1 LAVEALDGE
10 ALREEL
16 DRLQLEVEELRASRE
31 RIVLASDAER
41 RGIERELHDGPQ
53 QQLVAHSVT
62 LQLARDLLETD
73 PAAAKALLDELA
85 LEVQRAVDATAMLAQ
100 RIYPPLLEAGGLAA
114 ALRAAAVR
122 TVVRARIEVSGSSD
136 CPPAVAGAV
145 YFCCL
150 DALELAGEGAPA
162 AIQVRR
168 IRGELLFDVAVDRLP
183 ATATFDAA
191 LDRVEALGGRVE
203 VDASTEHGVRISGAL
218 PLAL

>member
-1 LAVEALDGE
+1 MEALHVE

-16 DRLQLEVEELRASRE
+16 GRLHVEVEELRASRK
-31 RIVLASDAER
+31 RIVLASDADR
-41 RGIERELHDGPQ
+41 RSIERELHDGPQ
-53 QQLVAHSVT
+53 QQLVALSVS
-62 LQLARDLLETD
+62 LQLARALLDTD
-73 PAAAKALLDELA
+73 PVAAKALLDEMGGD
-85 LEVQRAVDATAMLAQ
+85 VQRAADATAMLAQ

-114 ALRAAAVR
+114 ALRAAAVS
-122 TVVRARIEVSGSSD
+122 TGVRARIEVSGISD

-150 DALELAGEGAPA
+150 DVLELAGEGALA

-203 VDASTEHGVRISGAL
+203 VDASTEDGVRISGAL
-218 PLAL
+218 PLAR